1 MKITVCIGSSCHI
14 KGSRQV
20 VEQLQYLIRE
30 NNLDD
35 KVELSGT
42 FCMGKCQ
49 QGVCVRYS
57 QRLLQRKRSCKGLK
71 HMIIQ
76 ICVGS
81 ACHLKGSE
89 KIVGLFED
97 ALKKYDLENDVTLA
111 GSFCTGRCNR
121 EGVTI
126 SVDDDVYTGITPEGF
141 NYFFEEKVLKRI
153 REERV

>member
-1 MKITVCIGSSCHI
+1 
-14 KGSRQV
+14 
-20 VEQLQYLIRE
+20 
-30 NNLDD
+30 
-35 KVELSGT
+35 
-42 FCMGKCQ
+42 
-49 QGVCVRYS
+49 
-57 QRLLQRKRSCKGLK
+57 
-71 HMIIQ
+71 MIIQ

-97 ALKKYDLENDVTLA
+97 ALKKYGLENDVTLA
-111 GSFCTGRCNR
+111 GRCNR